1 MTNALDSM
9 RKVKILEVAV
19 QFRTSELVPIYS
31 PRKKEAFIL
40 FEFWVAIL
48 GIRAV
53 FTKLLQPWCIELTMH
68 NPIQRFVR
76 S

>member
-1 MTNALDSM
+1 MTNALDPM
-9 RKVKILEVAV
+9 RKIEILEVAL
-19 QFRTSELVPIYS
+19 QCRTSELVPVYS

-53 FTKLLQPWCIELTMH
+53 FTKLWQP
-68 NPIQRFVR
+68 
-76 S
+76 